1 MNEMNESAA
10 SLMRRNLRQTAHYAR
25 VILDLLKPGSG
36 AFPQWVSD
44 YIAQARVYISE
55 AGHYLRDEASQGRRY
70 GNFSEAYA
78 PAGDGEEGVAYMAH
92 ANLHL
97 IEQYA
102 EEILGL
108 LVLGAGVPDP
118 LVAQAVGHASF
129 IMDKVAHY
137 VEVQA
142 QHGRRYGVPGF
153 VYGEPG
159 WAGQGGVQPGGRAG
173 LMRGG
178 QPLPHNYGSL
188 GYGSMGIG
196 SMDRATDPHMMTR
209 RRRKMMRRQG
219 AKF

>member
-1 MNEMNESAA
+1 MNHTTSD
-10 SLMRRNLRQTAHYAR
+10 LVRQNLRQTAHYAR
-25 VILDLLKPGSG
+25 AVLNLIEPGAG
-36 AFPQWVSD
+36 AFPQWVAD

-55 AGHYLRDEASQGRRY
+55 AGHFLRDEASQGRRY
-70 GNFSEAYA
+70 GNHPESYAY
-78 PAGDGEEGVAYMAH
+78 PKEKERVAYMVH

-108 LVLGAGVPDP
+108 LVLGAGDLDP
-118 LVAQAVGHASF
+118 MVLQAISNTAF
-129 IMDKVAHY
+129 IMDKVAHF

-153 VYGEPG
+153 VYCEPG
-159 WAGQGGVQPGGRAG
+159 WAGQAGVQPGGRAG

-178 QPLPHNYGSL
+178 DPLPHNYGSM

-196 SMDRATDPHMMTR
+196 SMDMATAPHIMTR
-209 RRRKMMRRQG
+209 RRRKMLRRRG

>member
-1 MNEMNESAA
+1 MHESSAD
-10 SLMRRNLRQTAHYAR
+10 LVRRNLRQTAHYAR
-25 VILDLLKPGSG
+25 EVLKLLDPGAG
-36 AFPQWVSD
+36 PFPQWVSD
-44 YIAQARVYISE
+44 YVAQARVYISE
-55 AGHYLRDEASQGRRY
+55 AGHFLRDEASQGRRY
-70 GNFSEAYA
+70 GNHPEAYA
-78 PAGDGEEGVAYMAH
+78 SANDKERVAYMVH

-108 LVLGAGVPDP
+108 LVLGAGAPDP
-118 LVAQAVGHASF
+118 MIVQAISHASF

-178 QPLPHNYGSL
+178 DPLPHNYGSL

-196 SMDRATDPHMMTR
+196 SMDRATAPHMMTR
-209 RRRKMMRRQG
+209 RRRKMLRRRG